1 MVTRDEMTETT
12 SPLTQSERI
21 EALDILRGIAVL
33 GILLMNI
40 VGFGL
45 PWAYENPTVAG
56 GMDAPNYWA
65 WAIPVLFFEGT
76 MRGIFSLLFGASI
89 VLLTDRMEKSGAGL
103 KTADIHFRRMLWML
117 LFGVIHWALLLWI
130 GEILFAYSIGGLIL
144 FAFRKMAPKY
154 LLMIAGALLITS
166 VVTSA
171 LQHQSLLETSRAA
184 AEASNAKSLGA
195 KLTKEQ
201 QAVITEWQTAKSEF
215 SPKAEDLEPI
225 MEIHRGGY
233 IEAVVGQFPMSY
245 EFQWTYLP
253 WWLIFDMISF
263 MMIGMAFLGTGIL
276 SGHKSRKFYAFMM
289 VGGYVVGLPLN
300 IMELQI
306 FQSSGFSMLG
316 FSQAS
321 ITYEISRLAMVIGH
335 LGLFLSII
343 RSGLLKR
350 VQSVLAAVGQMAL
363 TNYIAQTLICTGLF
377 FGFGFGLFN
386 KMERH
391 ELFFVVAAIW
401 TVELMWSPI
410 WLKYYRF
417 GPLEWLWRSLTYWE
431 RQPMRR

>member
-45 PWAYENPTVAG
+45 PWAYDNPTVAG

-65 WAIPVLFFEGT
+65 WALPVLFFEGT

-144 FAFRKMAPKY
+144 FAFRKIAPKY
-154 LLMIAGALLITS
+154 LLMIAGALLMTS

-171 LQHQSLLETSRAA
+171 LQHQSLLETSKAA
-184 AEASNAKSLGA
+184 AKASNAKSLGA

-276 SGHKSRKFYAFMM
+276 GGHKSRKFYAFMM

-363 TNYIAQTLICTGLF
+363 TNYIAQTLICIALF

-391 ELFFVVAAIW
+391 ELFYVVVAIW
-401 TVELMWSPI
+401 TVELIWSPI
-410 WLKYYRF
+410 WLKHYRF

>member
-1 MVTRDEMTETT
+1 MATEESNTSAI
-12 SPLTQSERI
+12 SPLVQTERI
-21 EALDILRGIAVL
+21 EALDILRGVAVL

-45 PWAYENPTVAG
+45 PWAYDNPTVAG
-56 GMDAPNYWA
+56 GMDPPNYWA
-65 WAIPVLFFEGT
+65 WVIPVLFFEGT

-117 LFGVIHWALLLWI
+117 VFGVIHWVLLLWI

-166 VVTSA
+166 VITSA
-171 LQHQSLLETSRAA
+171 LEHQSLLDTSSAA
-184 AEASNAKSLGA
+184 AKASNAKAAGA
-195 KLTKEQ
+195 KLTEEQ
-201 QAVITEWQTAKSEF
+201 NAIITEWQEAKGEF
-215 SPKAEDLEPI
+215 SPNAKDLEPI

-233 IEAVVGQFPMSY
+233 IEAVIEQFPMSY

-263 MMIGMAFLGTGIL
+263 MMIGMAFLGLGIL
-276 SGHKSRKFYAFMM
+276 SGHKSRQFYVYTM
-289 VGGYVVGLPLN
+289 VGGYAVGLPLN
-300 IMELQI
+300 YMEMQI
-306 FQSSGFSMLG
+306 FQNSGFALLG
-316 FSQAS
+316 FSEAK

-335 LGLFLSII
+335 LGLFLLII
-343 RSGLLKR
+343 QSGMLKR
-350 VQSVLAAVGQMAL
+350 MQRVLAATGQMAL
-363 TNYIAQTLICTGLF
+363 TNYIAQTLICTALF

-386 KMERH
+386 QLERH
-391 ELFFVVAAIW
+391 ELFYVVAAIW
-401 TVELMWSPI
+401 TVELIWSPI
-410 WLKYYRF
+410 WLRYFRF

-431 RQPMRR
+431 RQPLRR